1 MIPEAKDFNA
11 IYVVNDLMETD
22 LNEIIKSDQV
32 IEHKHTKYFMYQIL
46 KGVKH
51 MHDCNIIHRDLVS
64 NCNYYHICK
73 ETKKL
78 TDQ

>member
-1 MIPEAKDFNA
+1 MREIMIPEAKDFTS

-22 LNEIIKSDQV
+22 LFEIIKSDQV
-32 IEHKHTKYFMYQIL
+32 LENKHIKYFMYQIL

-64 NCNYYHICK
+64 VK
-73 ETKKL
+73 FL
-78 TDQ
+78 

>member
-1 MIPEAKDFNA
+1 MIPETKDFTS

-32 IEHKHTKYFMYQIL
+32 LENKHIKYFMYQIL

-64 NCNYYHICK
+64 FYFII
-73 ETKKL
+73 
-78 TDQ
+78 